1 MCNRRAKFHIN
12 QLNKYETQPAVDD
25 CAMMVLQDG
34 ANADDLTQLTVD
46 WLDRDE
52 RRETMPTEEI
62 AMGQQLTA
70 GQQKD
75 MRALLSEFGDVLSDR
90 IGRTHILQHSIELTD
105 EKPVYQASYKICL
118 LYTSPSP
125 RDGLLSRMPSSA

>member
-1 MCNRRAKFHIN
+1 
-12 QLNKYETQPAVDD
+12 
-25 CAMMVLQDG
+25 MMVLQDG

-52 RRETMPTEEI
+52 KRETTPTQAI

-70 GQQKD
+70 PQQKD

-90 IGRTHILQHSIELTD
+90 MGRTRILLHSIELTD
-105 EKPVYQASYKICL
+105 EKNSVLI
-118 LYTSPSP
+118 
-125 RDGLLSRMPSSA
+125 